1 MLLRNS
7 SLLEW
12 ILVIPALL
20 LSFSIH
26 ELCHGLAAYALGD
39 DTAKLSGRLS
49 LNPLRHIDPI
59 GVLMILTIGFGW
71 AKPVPVNTRGFADP
85 KRGMALTALAGPM
98 SNVVLA
104 FLSGFA
110 LVLTGLLVLHNGE
123 LYVTSDTVWA
133 TLLIKLFVY
142 NCSIAM
148 FNFLPIPPLD
158 GSKIVGALLPAR
170 LYFEM
175 MKYEMYGMI
184 VLVVLLYTGLLTP
197 VLHNGVN
204 SLMRLVFSL
213 ASMMRF

>member
-1 MLLRNS
+1 MLRNS